1 MKVQIYDR
9 DYVGS
14 AEWTAPGAVRLELAD
29 EGRRSWFEHY
39 FQTEDSFL
47 TGLLGSEEI
56 AVERRDSSQEAFWR
70 ALYNLAAY
78 SYRVKD
84 GSRP

>member
-1 MKVQIYDR
+1 MKAEIYDR
-9 DYVGS
+9 NYVGS
-14 AEWTAPGAVRLELAD
+14 AEWTAPGTVRLELAD
-29 EGRRSWFEHY
+29 ETRRSWFERY

-56 AVERRDSSQEAFWR
+56 AAERRDSSQEAFSR

-78 SYRVKD
+78 SYRVRS
-84 GSRP
+84 GGWP

>member
-29 EGRRSWFEHY
+29 EGRRSWFERY

-84 GSRP
+84 GGRP